1 LPERLRD
8 GLQQHDLIDLSRAI
22 GHRFVRLPRV
32 HGLDRTRV
40 EISLEPWRVAVEK
53 RQKDDPNGSGVG
65 VAGDH
70 DPR

>member
-40 EISLEPWRVAVEK
+40 AVEK